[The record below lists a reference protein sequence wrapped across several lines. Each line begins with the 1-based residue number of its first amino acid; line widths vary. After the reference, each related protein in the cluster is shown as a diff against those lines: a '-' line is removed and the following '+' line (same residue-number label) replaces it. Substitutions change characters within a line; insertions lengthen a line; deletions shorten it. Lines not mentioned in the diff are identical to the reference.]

1 MIASIFFI
9 VIGILLIAYIYNNV
23 RKHMMS
29 QGESILWM
37 IGACII
43 LILAIFPN
51 IIIFLSK
58 IVGISYPPSLL
69 FFLTSAFL
77 LILLFRN
84 SQQLSVLSEKNK
96 ELIQDFALLDNRV
109 RNLEKPR
116 KSGESNE

>member
-1 MIASIFFI
+1 MIANIFFV
-9 VIGILLIAYIYNNV
+9 VIGIVLIGYIYNNV

-37 IGACII
+37 IGACFI
-43 LILAIFPN
+43 LILAIFPK
-51 IIIFLSK
+51 IIIYLSK

-96 ELIQDFALLDNRV
+96 ELIQDFGLLDNRV
-109 RNLEKPR
+109 RHLEKTR
-116 KSGESNE
+116 ISGE

>member
-9 VIGILLIAYIYNNV
+9 IIGILLIGYIYNNV

-37 IGACII
+37 VGACII
-43 LILAIFPN
+43 LLLAIFPN
-51 IIIFLSK
+51 IIIFLAK
-58 IVGISYPPSLL
+58 IVGIDYPPSLL

-84 SQQLSVLSEKNK
+84 SQQLSVLSEKSK
-96 ELIQDFALLDNRV
+96 ELIQDFGLLDNRV
-109 RNLEKPR
+109 RNLEKKR